1 MTARI
6 LCVFILGFLS
16 STFSKAQELPT
27 SVENPE
33 ISGRTIHASTREPV
47 EGVKVVLYTFSSS
60 DQPLLSEATTDNEGR
75 FLFKSTSNSP
85 EVSYLLGARYKGIP
99 FPGAQVSFNSGEKK
113 AFVEIVVSDARPDP
127 SGLKVDEVIFRFD
140 WQGRRLIVNEEIHLT
155 NPLTETFFVA
165 EDIRALEPPLFKVP
179 LANNTENIA
188 FPFGVDPEG
197 VIRGP
202 ENLNYYGPIYPG
214 KQIFRFGFM
223 VNAKDQEVSLD
234 LPLLKNAKT
243 VTLLNPSQGPALK
256 TLKSPSGVVEIDERE
271 YQSYQFNSEDDSP
284 IQISFVL
291 PDAEPE
297 PDRARIKTG
306 RWIIERDP
314 VIIRL
319 SEEYKIYVSGTE
331 SVYQPSGSALI
342 KVDLPDGAKN
352 IRFLSGG
359 SPTELR
365 VDKDGSLAL
374 DGPLH
379 PGETNLSI
387 QYEVPTRGSST
398 RIVRNV
404 PSDIETLEVF
414 VVDDGQTHA
423 HSPQL
428 HRKRP
433 IKTADRNYIS
443 LESFSIGSGQIL
455 ELNIDLL
462 KIPESMPKFLFLSC
476 LLAGTLGIVFLISSP
491 LLGGKSTFDV
501 PSESPLEREQIALLA
516 SLRDLEHDFETGKIS
531 AEDHRQLRD
540 SLRYRTSQTYEETSK
555 VGTEKPPETC
565 ASCGKVPPQ
574 ESLFCPQC
582 GAQLTT

>member
-6 LCVFILGFLS
+6 LCIFMLGFLS
-16 STFSKAQELPT
+16 STSSKALEPPT
-27 SVENPE
+27 SVKNPE
-33 ISGRTIHASTREPV
+33 ISGRTIHASTQEPV

-60 DQPLLSEATTDNEGR
+60 DQPVLSEAITDNDGR

-127 SGLKVDEVIFRFD
+127 SGLKIDEVVFRFD

-155 NPLTETFFVA
+155 NPLTETFFVT

-179 LANNTENIA
+179 LANNAENIA

-197 VIRGP
+197 VIRET

-223 VNAKDQEVSLD
+223 VNAKDHEISLN

-243 VTLLNPSQGPALK
+243 ITLLNPNQGPSLK
-256 TLKSPSGVVEIDERE
+256 TSKSPSSVVEIDERD
-271 YQSYQFNSEDDSP
+271 YQSYQFNSENDSP
-284 IQISFVL
+284 IQVSFVL

-297 PDRARIKTG
+297 PDRASIKTG

-319 SEEYKIYVSGTE
+319 NEEYKIHVTGAE
-331 SVYQPSGSALI
+331 SVYQPSGSPLI

-352 IRFLSGG
+352 IRFLSDGP
-359 SPTELR
+359 STEMR

-379 PGETNLSI
+379 PGETNLNI
-387 QYEVPTRGSST
+387 QYEIPTKDSST
-398 RIVRNV
+398 RILRNV
-404 PSDIETLEVF
+404 PSAIETLEVF

-423 HSPQL
+423 YSPQL

-433 IKTADRNYIS
+433 VKTADRNYIS

-462 KIPESMPKFLFLSC
+462 KISENMPKILFLSC

-501 PSESPLEREQIALLA
+501 LSESPLEREQIALLA

-555 VGTEKPPETC
+555 IGIEKSPETC

-582 GAQLTT
+582 GARLTT